1 MPAVEVAPAPA
12 PSLDRVAQADATC
25 THCGLPVPIGLLDPS
40 AARQFCCTGCHTAFE
55 ILNEHGLDRYYAFSE
70 RRNEA
75 VRTSGR
81 GFDEFDHPTF
91 RELYIRA
98 LPGGLSEVELY
109 LEGVHCAS
117 CVWLVERV
125 PLIVTGVLSAE
136 LDVRRSLAR
145 VVWDSSVPLSRI
157 ARALDT
163 LGYAP
168 HPFRGV
174 ERAAMRRKEDR
185 AMLVRIGVA
194 GAVAANVMLAA
205 LALYSGTGS
214 SGIEPQYER
223 FFRWVSLAVVTP
235 SMLWPGRVFF
245 AGAWS
250 AIRTR
255 SLHMDL
261 PIALGLAA
269 GYVRGAINTFQDSGP
284 IYFDGLATLIFALLV
299 GRYLQQR
306 GQRAAAD
313 GAELLFSLTPTNAR
327 MVDAFGQTRDIPSE
341 ALVPGMVL
349 SVRPGETFA
358 ADGVVR
364 SGSSQVNVS
373 LLTGESRPSEVV
385 AGMNVYAG
393 TLNISSPLDVEVQR
407 AGEATRVAQIMRQVE
422 ESAKRRAPI
431 VETANRLAAWF
442 VAIVLVLATATFVWW
457 HFADPSR
464 AMDNAIALLVVTCP
478 CALALSTPLAVSM
491 AIGGAARAGIFI
503 KGGDALERLARP
515 GKVFLDKTGTITEGH
530 TGLVAW
536 EGPDWVR
543 PYVLAVEADSS
554 HPIADG
560 FRRAWTDVPALR
572 ATDTDHI
579 AGGGIV
585 GHVNGRRVVVGSPR
599 FVLRFADRDFVT
611 DELLSRIDPTLT
623 PVLVAIDDNVIAAAA
638 LGDPIRADSADAIA
652 RLRSRGWD
660 VSILSGDAPSVAIAT
675 GEKLG
680 IALDHC
686 TGDASPEEKLR
697 VVEHALGDAPVV
709 MVGDGINDAAAIA
722 AASVGIGVHGG
733 AQACLASADIYL
745 TTPGLGPLVRLVR
758 GAERT
763 MRVIRRNITFSIVY
777 NLLGAGLAM
786 SGRLTPLVAAILMP
800 VSSLT
805 VVFASWRGRGF
816 HGGAE

>member
-1 MPAVEVAPAPA
+1 
-12 PSLDRVAQADATC
+12 
-25 THCGLPVPIGLLDPS
+25 
-40 AARQFCCTGCHTAFE
+40 
-55 ILNEHGLDRYYAFSE
+55 
-70 RRNEA
+70 
-75 VRTSGR
+75 
-81 GFDEFDHPTF
+81 
-91 RELYIRA
+91 
-98 LPGGLSEVELY
+98 
-109 LEGVHCAS
+109 
-117 CVWLVERV
+117 
-125 PLIVTGVLSAE
+125 
-136 LDVRRSLAR
+136 
-145 VVWDSSVPLSRI
+145 
-157 ARALDT
+157 
-163 LGYAP
+163 
-168 HPFRGV
+168 
-174 ERAAMRRKEDR
+174 
-185 AMLVRIGVA
+185 
-194 GAVAANVMLAA
+194 
-205 LALYSGTGS
+205 
-214 SGIEPQYER
+214 
-223 FFRWVSLAVVTP
+223 
-235 SMLWPGRVFF
+235 
-245 AGAWS
+245 
-250 AIRTR
+250 
-255 SLHMDL
+255 
-261 PIALGLAA
+261 
-269 GYVRGAINTFQDSGP
+269 
-284 IYFDGLATLIFALLV
+284 
-299 GRYLQQR
+299 
-306 GQRAAAD
+306 
-313 GAELLFSLTPTNAR
+313 
-327 MVDAFGQTRDIPSE
+327 
-341 ALVPGMVL
+341 
-349 SVRPGETFA
+349 
-358 ADGVVR
+358 
-364 SGSSQVNVS
+364 
-373 LLTGESRPSEVV
+373 
-385 AGMNVYAG
+385 
-393 TLNISSPLDVEVQR
+393 
-407 AGEATRVAQIMRQVE
+407 MRQVE
-422 ESAKRRAPI
+422 DSAKRRAPI

-457 HFADPSR
+457 QFADPSQ

-515 GKVFLDKTGTITEGH
+515 GKVFLDKTGTITEGR

-554 HPIADG
+554 HPIAAG
-560 FRRAWTDVPALR
+560 FRRAWTDVSALR

-585 GHVNGRRVVVGSPR
+585 GRVDGRRVVVGSPR

-652 RLRSRGWD
+652 RLRSRRWD
-660 VSILSGDAPSVAIAT
+660 VSILSGDARSVAIAT

-680 IALDHC
+680 IASDHC
-686 TGDASPEEKLR
+686 IGDASPEEKLR
-697 VVEHALGDAPVV
+697 VIEHALGDAPVV